1 MSLPASWVDRVFMK
15 LTVAYGH
22 RFLSQYSG
30 IDMDLVK
37 ADWAE
42 ELGGF
47 QQSPTAIQHALSI
60 LPSDNPPN
68 VFQFRDLCRKAPQ
81 YAPKA
86 LPAPPVDPAMAR
98 VVKGALKPIQ
108 GRGDREWAQK
118 LKARIDAGYRP
129 TIFQRQCMEEALAM
143 GESK

>member
-1 MSLPASWVDRVFMK
+1 MSLPSAWVDRVFSK

-22 RFLSQYSG
+22 RFLGLYSG
-30 IDMDLVK
+30 IDIDAVK

-42 ELGGF
+42 ELTGF
-47 QQSPTAIQHALSI
+47 QQSPEAIRYALEH
-60 LPSDNPPN
+60 LPSDSPPN

-86 LPAPPVDPAMAR
+86 LPAPPIDPTMAR

-108 GRGDREWAQK
+108 GRSDREWAQK

-129 TIFQRQCMEEALAM
+129 TIFQRQCMEEALAL
-143 GESK
+143 GETQ